1 MSTSQLQSL
10 LENSDSTDEEI
21 ENAEQEDY
29 EEEDDW
35 VKVVEDD

>member
-29 EEEDDW
+29 EEDDDW